1 VSVAS
6 IIYVMCAA
14 TSGACAA
21 LLLRAYSVSR
31 VNLLFWS
38 GLCFVGLAV
47 SNALLVIDIMFLH
60 QIDLMLA
67 RHLLTL
73 ASLSLLIYSLVWET
87 R

>member
-1 VSVAS
+1 
-6 IIYVMCAA
+6 MCAA

-21 LLLRAYSVSR
+21 LLLRAYSLTR

-38 GLCFVGLAV
+38 GLCFTGLAI
-47 SNALLVIDIMFLH
+47 SNALLVIDILLIE
-60 QIDLMLA
+60 QIDLMVP
-67 RHLLTL
+67 RHMLTL